1 MPKDVNDAYRL
12 DKENDNNLWAE
23 AIDKEMSALH
33 EMDCFTFHEKG
44 TSHKTMKVINGL
56 ASI

>member
-12 DKENDNNLWAE
+12 DKENDDNLWAE

-44 TSHKTMKVINGL
+44 YKSHNNQGYQ
-56 ASI
+56 